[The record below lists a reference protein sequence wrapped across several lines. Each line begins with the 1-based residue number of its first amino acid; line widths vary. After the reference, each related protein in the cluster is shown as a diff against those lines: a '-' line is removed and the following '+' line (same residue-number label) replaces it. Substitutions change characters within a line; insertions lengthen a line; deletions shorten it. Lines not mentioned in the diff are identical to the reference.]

1 MMVLKMDYATNSQSL
16 SQNAKIPN
24 TEQPLEPSQFQALT
38 HVSDTVMTHL
48 EGYLDLLCRWQAKIN
63 LVGKSTLN
71 DPWRRH
77 FLDSA
82 QLYPLLP
89 KEARVIIDIGSG
101 AGFPALVLALMDS
114 GNRRFH
120 LVESDQRKGTFL
132 REIIRLTNI
141 RATVY
146 PLRAE
151 IYNGPRADVVTAR
164 ACAPLEKL
172 LNLAE
177 PLHAVGGSGLY
188 LKGANYRDEL
198 TTAEKDWKM
207 SFVQHPSL
215 SDPSGVILQVEKFVR
230 TNDG

>member
-1 MMVLKMDYATNSQSL
+1 MMILIMKYATSSQSL
-16 SQNAKIPN
+16 SQNAKILN
-24 TEQPLEPSQFQALT
+24 TEQPLEPSKFQALT
-38 HVSDTVMTHL
+38 HVSATVMRHL
-48 EGYLDLLCRWQAKIN
+48 EDYLDLLRRWQAKIN

-89 KEARVIIDIGSG
+89 SKARVIIDIGSG

-114 GNRRFH
+114 GNRHFH

-132 REIIRLTNI
+132 REIIRLANI
-141 RATVY
+141 RATVH

-151 IYNGPRADVVTAR
+151 IYNGPRADVITAR
-164 ACAPLEKL
+164 ACAPLAKL

-177 PLHAVGGSGLY
+177 PLHAAGGSGLY

-207 SFVQHPSL
+207 TFIQHPSL
-215 SDPSGVILQVEKFVR
+215 SDPSGMILQVEKFAR